1 MLELEVYPE
10 QSLSAE
16 KWEFVLGESQ
26 RREPGLATLSQGAAH
41 WGPTR
46 GTVALTPRGSTRGVS
61 PAVPPPGAR
70 RLWAL
75 PVRAWRDKACHFVCH
90 FVSGRGR
97 VGGTRETPRSCLP
110 LNF

>member
-26 RREPGLATLSQGAAH
+26 RRGPGLATLSRGAAR

-70 RLWAL
+70 RVWAL
-75 PVRAWRDKACHFVCH
+75 AAWAWQDKACHFVCH
-90 FVSGRGR
+90 FVSGRVR
-97 VGGTRETPRSCLP
+97 VRATRETSHSCFI
-110 LNF
+110 LNL